1 MSGSG
6 PRKCLVVGVCVLIA
20 GLVVPAGGV
29 AAQPAVA
36 GSDGAGNNI
45 HAGAPFATDQAL
57 NLTTNLTV
65 AGTPLPDGGSVTTAD
80 NPRLAM
86 NVTSNAT
93 IEVISVRIND
103 NTRRSYVPN
112 ATAFNE
118 STRLDLDAGTHD
130 LTTVVR
136 TANGTT
142 TYTGTI
148 TEDPN
153 APLVTFEAPMSAGFV
168 GPDNEY
174 EPLGNNYTVNQATV
188 TLEGTIQDQSAVEY
202 MEITRYYNYRPG
214 GRYRPDAEADAKREI
229 EIPDPGDSF
238 SRELRLGPGRPSVGS
253 GANRLQI
260 EVADEYGNV
269 RQYHTQI
276 TVNDTAA
283 PEINVLD
290 RRPVATR
297 SAVEVS
303 AEVTDSVGI
312 SSIGVR
318 DGPVTGAG
326 QDVLFTQRQP
336 LQRPFSK
343 TVTTTVPILDGTKA
357 ITLIATDQANHR
369 TTRELAV
376 NYSELVTPAI
386 QFDNSLTGTAGAQ
399 RVQAVGRVYDGQ
411 ISRVRVESLTPDG
424 ETIDINSVYSGGVTE
439 NVSFQELLDAEAYP
453 AAVRVRVL
461 DVTGTEHTKTI
472 ELSQSEPVDEV
483 VVEGAGTETETAGGE
498 GDQAD
503 RTTLR
508 NIESSPAVSPGTAD
522 QSGPLGTLTGL
533 VSEYALPIVGLLVVV
548 ILLLVVQQRRG

>member
-20 GLVVPAGGV
+20 GLVVPAGG
-29 AAQPAVA
+29 PAVA
-36 GSDGAGNNI
+36 ASDGAGNNI

-86 NVTSNAT
+86 NVISNAT

-214 GRYRPDAEADAKREI
+214 GKIPTGRGGGRQARDRDSRSGGLVLPGAAPRTGASERRQRRQPASDRSRRRIRERQAVPHPDHGQRYGRTRDQ
-229 EIPDPGDSF
+229 
-238 SRELRLGPGRPSVGS
+238 RLGS
-253 GANRLQI
+253 
-260 EVADEYGNV
+260 
-269 RQYHTQI
+269 
-276 TVNDTAA
+276 AA
-283 PEINVLD
+283 SRNAL
-290 RRPVATR
+290 
-297 SAVEVS
+297 
-303 AEVTDSVGI
+303 G
-312 SSIGVR
+312 G
-318 DGPVTGAG
+318 GG
-326 QDVLFTQRQP
+326 
-336 LQRPFSK
+336 
-343 TVTTTVPILDGTKA
+343 
-357 ITLIATDQANHR
+357 HR
-369 TTRELAV
+369 
-376 NYSELVTPAI
+376 
-386 QFDNSLTGTAGAQ
+386 
-399 RVQAVGRVYDGQ
+399 
-411 ISRVRVESLTPDG
+411 
-424 ETIDINSVYSGGVTE
+424 
-439 NVSFQELLDAEAYP
+439 
-453 AAVRVRVL
+453 
-461 DVTGTEHTKTI
+461 
-472 ELSQSEPVDEV
+472 
-483 VVEGAGTETETAGGE
+483 
-498 GDQAD
+498 
-503 RTTLR
+503 
-508 NIESSPAVSPGTAD
+508 
-522 QSGPLGTLTGL
+522 
-533 VSEYALPIVGLLVVV
+533 
-548 ILLLVVQQRRG
+548 